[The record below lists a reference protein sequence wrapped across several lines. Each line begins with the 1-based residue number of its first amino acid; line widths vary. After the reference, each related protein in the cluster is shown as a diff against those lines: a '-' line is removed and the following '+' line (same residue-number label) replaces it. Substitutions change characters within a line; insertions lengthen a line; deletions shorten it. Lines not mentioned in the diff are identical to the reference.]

1 MNVIAL
7 ALNLADF
14 FVDCESLQTNANAYK
29 IVEVCHCHLSLGL
42 GDRVKTC
49 VRCACIS
56 QGYIFVCFAEQ
67 LLIHCKIKK
76 SIFFS

>member
-1 MNVIAL
+1 MSSGESRVNVIAL

-42 GDRVKTC
+42 GDRVKTS
-49 VRCACIS
+49 V
-56 QGYIFVCFAEQ
+56 
-67 LLIHCKIKK
+67 
-76 SIFFS
+76 